1 MMQSAG
7 RLWKVPDKRAARQT
21 GRGGGGQWDR
31 EV

>member
-21 GRGGGGQWDR
+21 GRAGGGGSMG
-31 EV
+31 